1 MSQCEGV
8 RRNRG
13 GRELALGS
21 CPQVCCATLALYL
34 QVHCPC
40 RGRPSHLSPIHVLL
54 SLRRYIVRVV
64 GMGAAELA
72 SHLSPIHV
80 LLSPRRYIVRVVG
93 MGAAELSSLETVRRS
108 MYLVMEAME
117 GGTLK
122 DAVVKQMTSKWVQG
136 GAGGGR
142 WGQMGAGGGR

>member
-1 MSQCEGV
+1 MGT
-8 RRNRG
+8 G
-13 GRELALGS
+13 G
-21 CPQVCCATLALYL
+21 
-34 QVHCPC
+34 
-40 RGRPSHLSPIHVLL
+40 
-54 SLRRYIVRVV
+54 
-64 GMGAAELA
+64 AELA

-136 GAGGGR
+136 KQAGADGGGFTH
-142 WGQMGAGGGR
+142 